1 MKINVT
7 KKQKS
12 SNIFKY
18 VRLDKNGNE
27 VCFAISFMIPII
39 VTLGLMTILEF
50 LDDHFPINGQLY
62 IYLNIFSVIISL
74 ILGRILYHKYPLDF
88 SYMFY
93 LIQGT
98 SSTVDWNH
106 VESPIKVDA
115 DFTAKPFKQKRKLI
129 KQLAEQAYQ
138 GRS

>member
-1 MKINVT
+1 
-7 KKQKS
+7 
-12 SNIFKY
+12 
-18 VRLDKNGNE
+18 
-27 VCFAISFMIPII
+27 MIPII

-50 LDDHFPINGQLY
+50 LNDHFLINGQLY
-62 IYLNIFSVIISL
+62 IYLNIFSFVIGL
-74 ILGRILYHKYPLDF
+74 ILGCILYYKYPLDF

-115 DFTAKPFKQKRKLI
+115 DFTAKPYKEKREI
-129 KQLAEQAYQ
+129 IRQLAEQAYQ